1 MVRLPAR
8 KVAVLEEP
16 VLNHFKQIYWISS
29 GHSKLKDVYQ
39 KSKLAN
45 VGEIMKNSIASLILI
60 LLSVTSINALE
71 RGINGDYLEVRT
83 SDVYAGAC
91 FANSEVNLV
100 GKEAILTWR
109 INQGFWKD
117 IPLKGLSVIV
127 VVKARATLGD
137 PFAQVLP
144 TRSAIIVDQNATA
157 KQKTALIDFVQSMAG
172 DLVKQVVW
180 IKSAEINIKM
190 DSTQQ
195 FASVSAGDIAQIKT
209 RALGHNDHLCGNE
222 EVYYTPL
229 VQLSQFRPAYTIEH
243 KFNGKGLNST
253 WSNPNKRSAFV
264 GTFTH

>member
-1 MVRLPAR
+1 MRNLV
-8 KVAVLEEP
+8 VALT
-16 VLNHFKQIYWISS
+16 
-29 GHSKLKDVYQ
+29 
-39 KSKLAN
+39 
-45 VGEIMKNSIASLILI
+45 LILS
-60 LLSVTSINALE
+60 SVASMNALN

-83 SDVYAGAC
+83 SDIYAGAC

-117 IPLKGLSVIV
+117 ISLKGLSVVV

-137 PFAQVLP
+137 PFAEALP
-144 TRSAIIVDQNATA
+144 TRSVIIVDQNATV
-157 KQKTALIDFVQSMAG
+157 KQKTALIDFVRSMGG
-172 DLVKQVVW
+172 DLVKKVVW

-190 DSTQQ
+190 DPNRQ
-195 FASVSAGDIAQIKT
+195 FASVSAGDMAQIKT

-229 VQLSQFRPAYTIEH
+229 VQLSQFSPAYTIEH
-243 KFNGKGLNST
+243 KFSAKGLNST

-264 GTFTH
+264 GTFAY